1 MATLRCA
8 HCSELWASIFKNSLF
23 FFRLLHCRICCWSTS
38 CNYCSSRK
46 SSDGSELMGFV
57 GDTCGVFFSFFFF
70 LEWVWW
76 VEGNVVVDDGC
87 GGARCTAL
95 VGVHERYRQKWH
107 CIAGDS
113 MLSYPFTAPT
123 HQPNLLQ
130 NLPQVSGEPN
140 WRRHKWWLSQGEWL
154 TCLENHLQ
162 ISTTFLHV
170 Q

>member
-8 HCSELWASIFKNSLF
+8 HCSKLWASIFKNSLF
-23 FFRLLHCRICCWSTS
+23 FFFLFFTA
-38 CNYCSSRK
+38 
-46 SSDGSELMGFV
+46 GFV
-57 GDTCGVFFSFFFF
+57 AGLLLVIIAVQENLQMDQNWWDLLGIHVGFFF
-70 LEWVWW
+70 LDWVWW

-113 MLSYPFTAPT
+113 MLSYPFRAPT

-162 ISTTFLHV
+162 ISMTFLHV
-170 Q
+170 H